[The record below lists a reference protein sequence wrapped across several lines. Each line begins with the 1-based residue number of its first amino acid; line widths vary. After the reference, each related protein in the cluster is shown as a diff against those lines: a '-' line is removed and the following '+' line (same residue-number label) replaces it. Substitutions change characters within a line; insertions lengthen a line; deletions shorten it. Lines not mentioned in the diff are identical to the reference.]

1 MNIGLD
7 FGQKH
12 LYKNS
17 SATVEWGFSISVRMI
32 TAPFVDVLRI
42 VEWTRPYLPY
52 FPIGCCLCCQ
62 SSKT

>member
-17 SATVEWGFSISVRMI
+17 SATVDWGFSIGVRMI

-42 VEWTRPYLPY
+42 VEWTRPYLP
-52 FPIGCCLCCQ
+52 
-62 SSKT
+62 